1 MVSAELA
8 GTIERLN
15 NFAYQQKKAAS
26 KVIRYVRRILDVV
39 RPRWVRDN
47 DLIHQ
52 LRDCSCIK
60 IPFRRS
66 LTHTATFLGL
76 LSSNVSSGG
85 SSRSTKELS
94 PED

>member
-39 RPRWVRDN
+39 RPR
-47 DLIHQ
+47 
-52 LRDCSCIK
+52 
-60 IPFRRS
+60 
-66 LTHTATFLGL
+66 
-76 LSSNVSSGG
+76 
-85 SSRSTKELS
+85 
-94 PED
+94 